1 MGKIPACQRPIHPPA
16 TGSAVLS
23 NCCMAC
29 LLGQVASPWPVQDSL
44 TMGCSWPVCGFVVHC
59 CFRGRSFCMLDFQAG
74 TSQHPKSY
82 SKAVCRSLPV
92 LHELRAFVSQ
102 KCPIFLIFLSI
113 YDMWYYWPL
122 YPPIILKRG
131 TIDPA
136 TILPHRI
143 LRKQSA
149 NIKY

>member
-102 KCPIFLIFLSI
+102 KMSHFLNFFINLWHVVLLATVPSHHTEKR
-113 YDMWYYWPL
+113 YSWPSYYL
-122 YPPIILKRG
+122 
-131 TIDPA
+131 A
-136 TILPHRI
+136 TSHLT
-143 LRKQSA
+143 KTECQ
-149 NIKY
+149 Y